1 MTCMLCRQHSRD
13 GSEGDAQW
21 MPVELTEE
29 ETLQVCKICSHDTT
43 LSSCDALYYTFK
55 LWCDAL
61 YCTFKL
67 LCNAMHNTCKLCNLV
82 HRVVCYIISPYCCHQ
97 FFLYL
102 FSSSI
107 LISYSIFVSFS
118 SSHSG
123 VKRQRGGCDPIFE
136 AALEEAP
143 HAWESSAAE
152 CLPQVIRSDDK
163 ANPKWSRH
171 CRG

>member
-1 MTCMLCRQHSRD
+1 MYLLHLSMIPICLMTCMLCRQHSRD

-29 ETLQVCKICSHDTT
+29 ETLQVYKICSHDTT
-43 LSSCDALYYTFK
+43 LSSCDAMHYSTRSS
-55 LWCDAL
+55 CD
-61 YCTFKL
+61 
-67 LCNAMHNTCKLCNLV
+67 AMHNTCKLCNLV

-102 FSSSI
+102 FSSSM
-107 LISYSIFVSFS
+107 LISYSSFVSSSSSFSFS

-143 HAWESSAAE
+143 HA
-152 CLPQVIRSDDK
+152 
-163 ANPKWSRH
+163 
-171 CRG
+171 